1 MKIIVMVIVLS
12 MYMKG
17 KGRIVNFSR
26 QREIIYNQV
35 MKYPTHPTAEEVYHS
50 LKNDNPNLSLGT
62 VYRNLNQLS
71 EAGMLLKI
79 PIADGSDRFDGR
91 TDRHYHMICEKCL
104 RVFDV
109 ELDCLEGI
117 PQTVMSAEGHRIT
130 RVTLN
135 LKGVCRECLSAE
147 LNNSEQ

>member
-1 MKIIVMVIVLS
+1 M
-12 MYMKG
+12 
-17 KGRIVNFSR
+17 NFSR

-35 MKYPTHPTAEEVYHS
+35 MQYPTHPTAEEVYRS

-71 EAGMLLKI
+71 EAGILLKI
-79 PIADGSDRFDGR
+79 PIADGGDRFDGR
-91 TDRHYHMICEKCL
+91 TDKHYHMICEKCS

-109 ELDCLEGI
+109 ELDCLEDI
-117 PQTVMSAEGHRIT
+117 PNTVKNAAGHVIT

-135 LKGVCRECLSAE
+135 LKGICSECLSAE
-147 LNNSEQ
+147 NEADEQ

>member
-1 MKIIVMVIVLS
+1 M
-12 MYMKG
+12 
-17 KGRIVNFSR
+17 NFSR
-26 QREIIYNQV
+26 QREIIYEQV
-35 MKYPTHPTAEEVYHS
+35 MKYPTHPTAEEVYRS
-50 LKNDNPNLSLGT
+50 LKSDNPNLSLGT

-91 TDRHYHMICEKCL
+91 TDCHYHMICEKCR

-109 ELDCLEGI
+109 ELNCLEDI
-117 PQTVMSAEGHRIT
+117 PKLVKAQSGHQIT

-135 LKGVCRECLSAE
+135 LKGICSECLKAE
-147 LNNSEQ
+147 QNSEH

>member
-1 MKIIVMVIVLS
+1 M
-12 MYMKG
+12 
-17 KGRIVNFSR
+17 NFSR
-26 QREIIYNQV
+26 QREIIYEQV
-35 MKYPTHPTAEEVYHS
+35 MKYPTHPTAEEVYRS

-79 PIADGSDRFDGR
+79 PIADGSNRFDGR
-91 TDRHYHMICEKCL
+91 TDCHYHMICEKCR

-109 ELDCLEGI
+109 ELNCLDDI
-117 PQTVMSAEGHRIT
+117 PALVKAQSGHQIT

-135 LKGVCRECLSAE
+135 LKGICSECSKK
-147 LNNSEQ
+147 EQNTEH

>member
-1 MKIIVMVIVLS
+1 M
-12 MYMKG
+12 
-17 KGRIVNFSR
+17 NFSR

-35 MKYPTHPTAEEVYHS
+35 LNFPVHPTAEEVYTA
-50 LKNDNPNLSLGT
+50 LKQDNPNLSLGT

-91 TDRHYHMICEKCL
+91 TDKHYHMICEGCG

-117 PQTVMSAEGHRIT
+117 PAAVLVSEGHQIT
-130 RVTLN
+130 RITLN
-135 LKGVCRECLSAE
+135 LKGVCKECLAKSA
-147 LNNSEQ
+147 QDQKQ

>member
-1 MKIIVMVIVLS
+1 M
-12 MYMKG
+12 
-17 KGRIVNFSR
+17 NFSR
-26 QREIIYNQV
+26 QREIIYEQV
-35 MKYPTHPTAEEVYHS
+35 RRHPIHPTAEEVYTA
-50 LKNDNPNLSLGT
+50 LKSENPNLSLGT

-91 TDRHYHMICEKCL
+91 TDRHYHMICEKCR

-109 ELDCLEGI
+109 ELNCLDDI
-117 PQTVMSAEGHRIT
+117 PALVRAQSGHQIT

-135 LKGVCRECLSAE
+135 LKGICSECSKE
-147 LNNSEQ
+147 EQTSEH

>member
-1 MKIIVMVIVLS
+1 MRYSK
-12 MYMKG
+12 
-17 KGRIVNFSR
+17 
-26 QREIIYNQV
+26 QRELIYQTVKAN
-35 MKYPTHPTAEEVYHS
+35 PIHPTADQVYHC
-50 LKNDNPNLSLGT
+50 LKKEHPTISLGT

-91 TDRHYHMICEKCL
+91 TDRHYHMICEKCG

-109 ELDCLEGI
+109 ELDCLDAI
-117 PQTVMSAEGHRIT
+117 PQTVLQSTGHHIT

-135 LKGVCRECLSAE
+135 LKGVCAECSA
-147 LNNSEQ
+147 SEQGSEQ

>member
-1 MKIIVMVIVLS
+1 M
-12 MYMKG
+12 
-17 KGRIVNFSR
+17 NFSR
-26 QREIIYNQV
+26 QREIIYGQV
-35 MKYPTHPTAEEVYHS
+35 MKYPTHPTAEEVYRS
-50 LKNDNPNLSLGT
+50 LKSDNPSLSLGT

-91 TDRHYHMICEKCL
+91 TDCHYHMICEKCR

-109 ELDCLEGI
+109 ELNCLDDI
-117 PQTVMSAEGHRIT
+117 PALVRAQSGHQIT

-135 LKGVCRECLSAE
+135 LKGICSECSKE
-147 LNNSEQ
+147 EQTSEH

>member
-1 MKIIVMVIVLS
+1 M
-12 MYMKG
+12 
-17 KGRIVNFSR
+17 NFSR

-35 MKYPTHPTAEEVYHS
+35 MKYPTHPTAEEVYRS

-91 TDRHYHMICEKCL
+91 TDNHYHMICEKCL

-109 ELDCLEGI
+109 ELNCLDSI
-117 PQTVMSAEGHRIT
+117 PQTVIEAEGHRIT

-135 LKGVCRECLSAE
+135 LKGVCRECLSSE
-147 LNNSEQ
+147 NNKTEQ

>member
-1 MKIIVMVIVLS
+1 M
-12 MYMKG
+12 
-17 KGRIVNFSR
+17 NFSR

-35 MKYPTHPTAEEVYHS
+35 MNFPTHPTAEEVYTA
-50 LKNDNPNLSLGT
+50 LKQENPNLSLGT

-91 TDRHYHMICEKCL
+91 TDRHYHMICEKCS

-109 ELDCLEGI
+109 ELDCLDTI
-117 PQTVMSAEGHRIT
+117 PQTVMESEGHRIT

-135 LKGVCRECLSAE
+135 LKGICAECLAKTESAE
-147 LNNSEQ
+147 

>member
-1 MKIIVMVIVLS
+1 M
-12 MYMKG
+12 
-17 KGRIVNFSR
+17 NFSR
-26 QREIIYNQV
+26 QREIIYEQV
-35 MKYPTHPTAEEVYHS
+35 KKFPVHPTAEEVYRA

-91 TDRHYHMICEKCL
+91 TDCHYHMICEKCG

-109 ELDCLEGI
+109 ELDCLDKI
-117 PQTVMSAEGHRIT
+117 PESVMSSTGHKIT
-130 RVTLN
+130 RITLN
-135 LKGVCRECLSAE
+135 LKGVCAGCLE
-147 LNNSEQ
+147 SEKPEQ